1 VEHPCHRCGSAV
13 EDGILFCQNCG
24 APQIRVPSSE
34 PVLDVE
40 RSEVSGNSEP
50 ATLSLQSSHPI
61 LSDRIDWSD
70 ALRAALLCG
79 FLEAVFSLFGLGII
93 AGGALSVALYRRRQ
107 SEVPVSVSMGAR
119 LGAISGGMAW
129 LFLTLITT
137 IGALAFRTGDQIR
150 QLIFQSMEQAAAR
163 NPTVQAQELMQYVKT
178 QDGFA
183 VMLALILFMT
193 LFFFVVL
200 STLGGMLGST
210 LFSRRTR

>member
-1 VEHPCHRCGSAV
+1 
-13 EDGILFCQNCG
+13 
-24 APQIRVPSSE
+24 
-34 PVLDVE
+34 
-40 RSEVSGNSEP
+40 
-50 ATLSLQSSHPI
+50 
-61 LSDRIDWSD
+61 
-70 ALRAALLCG
+70 
-79 FLEAVFSLFGLGII
+79 
-93 AGGALSVALYRRRQ
+93 
-107 SEVPVSVSMGAR
+107 
-119 LGAISGGMAW
+119 MAW

>member
-1 VEHPCHRCGSAV
+1 
-13 EDGILFCQNCG
+13 
-24 APQIRVPSSE
+24 
-34 PVLDVE
+34 
-40 RSEVSGNSEP
+40 
-50 ATLSLQSSHPI
+50 
-61 LSDRIDWSD
+61 
-70 ALRAALLCG
+70 
-79 FLEAVFSLFGLGII
+79 
-93 AGGALSVALYRRRQ
+93 
-107 SEVPVSVSMGAR
+107 
-119 LGAISGGMAW
+119 MAW

-193 LFFFVVL
+193 LLFFVVL